1 LVENHIRFENEL
13 PAWHREIVFDP
24 QTSGGL
30 MVAVP
35 EQQGWELVTTLLQA
49 GVAPATV
56 IGRVDRLE
64 DDTYLV
70 FT

>member
-1 LVENHIRFENEL
+1 
-13 PAWHREIVFDP
+13 
-24 QTSGGL
+24 